1 MGLLRAPDS
10 ARADERLQGHASKGR
25 TIVTARSRAREGSTH
40 PAVRRARVGVAGLL
54 AAVVVAALPSVAGAA
69 SLAYIDGGEVWLA
82 SLDGSQKSRL
92 SGGDGNWQNV
102 AASDGG
108 RVAAVQHV
116 PGQLSQY
123 STFRV
128 WAADGAVA
136 FNGALSAKGT
146 YQSYAY
152 PLSFD
157 ISADG
162 NFLVYGFSASNTFGF
177 IAFTAGFYARSVD
190 NAVLDPMEVSNATYP
205 SFVGSR
211 VVAAFGSEVRLQDPA
226 TVPFGTQF
234 SFWINTIGTGL
245 QLRRTDVA
253 ANGTLVASE
262 LHSNGPPAVD
272 KITVLSVAGVGGAL
286 TGAVDC
292 FLPTVG
298 LAKDVSISQD
308 ATRIAWKDDEGVK
321 VAGVPTTTACT
332 LSSPA
337 VVISPTGTSPSIGGG
352 NLAGL
357 GGLPPA
363 SVGALSVG
371 LTAPSAPKLGALL
384 QGKKVKFR
392 FTVSAPCR
400 GKARILVKKA
410 EAKRLKL
417 GAKDTLIGA
426 AAANVPAAGTYP
438 ATLTIAKKYR
448 AKLRTAK
455 RVVAFVVVSC
465 QAADGSTD
473 AASRRVIFKR

>member
-1 MGLLRAPDS
+1 M
-10 ARADERLQGHASKGR
+10 GR

-54 AAVVVAALPSVAGAA
+54 AAVVVAALPSVAGAT

-82 SLDGSQKSRL
+82 SLDGAQKSRL
-92 SGGDGNWQNV
+92 SEGDGNWQNV

-108 RVAAVQHV
+108 RVAAVQRV
-116 PGQLSQY
+116 PTQISQT

-136 FNGALSAKGT
+136 FNGALSAAGT

-162 NFLVYGFSASNTFGF
+162 GFLVYGFSASNTFPYP
-177 IAFTAGFYARSVD
+177 AFTGGFYARSVD
-190 NAVLDPMEVSNATYP
+190 NAVLAPIEVSNATYP

-211 VVAAFGSEVRLQDPA
+211 VVSAFGSEVRLQDPP
-226 TVPFGTQF
+226 VPFGTQF
-234 SFWINTIGTGL
+234 SFWINTSGTGL

-262 LHSNGPPAVD
+262 LYSGGAVD
-272 KITVLSVAGVGGAL
+272 KISVLSVSGIGGAL

-308 ATRIAWKDDEGVK
+308 ATRIAWKDDQGVK

-337 VVISPTGTSPSIGGG
+337 VVISATGTSPSIGGG

-357 GGLPPA
+357 SAAPA
-363 SVGALSVG
+363 APVGAFSVG

-384 QGKKVKFR
+384 RGKKVKFR

-400 GKARILVKKA
+400 GKASILVKKA

-417 GAKDTLIGA
+417 GAKDTLIGSST
-426 AAANVPAAGTYP
+426 ANVPAPGSYP

-455 RVVAFVVVSC
+455 RVVAFVVVTC

-473 AASRRVIFKR
+473 AASRRVVLKR

>member
-1 MGLLRAPDS
+1 M
-10 ARADERLQGHASKGR
+10 GR

-40 PAVRRARVGVAGLL
+40 PAVRRARIGVAGLL

-82 SLDGSQKSRL
+82 SLDGAQKSRL
-92 SGGDGNWQNV
+92 SEGDGNWQNV

-108 RVAAVQHV
+108 RVAAVQRV
-116 PGQLSQY
+116 PSQISQT

-128 WAADGAVA
+128 WEANRRVA
-136 FNGALSAKGT
+136 FNGALSAAGT

-162 NFLVYGFSASNTFGF
+162 NFLVYGFSASNTFPYP
-177 IAFTAGFYARSVD
+177 AFTIGFYARSVD
-190 NAVLDPMEVSNATYP
+190 NAVLAPIEVSNATYP

-211 VVAAFGSEVRLQDPA
+211 VVGAFGSEVWLQDPA

-234 SFWINTIGTGL
+234 NFWINMSGTGL

-262 LHSNGPPAVD
+262 LHSDAVD
-272 KITVLSVAGVGGAL
+272 KISVLSVSGIGGAL

-292 FLPTVG
+292 LLPTVG

-308 ATRIAWKDDEGVK
+308 ATRIAWKDDQGVK

-337 VVISPTGTSPSIGGG
+337 VVISATGTSPSIGGG

-357 GGLPPA
+357 AG
-363 SVGALSVG
+363 LSVG
-371 LTAPSAPKLGALL
+371 LTAPSAPKLEALL
-384 QGKKVKFR
+384 RGKKVKFN

-400 GKARILVKKA
+400 GKASILVKKA

-417 GAKDTLIGA
+417 GAKDTLIGSST
-426 AAANVPAAGTYP
+426 ANVPAAGTYP

-473 AASRRVIFKR
+473 AASRRVVLKR

>member
-1 MGLLRAPDS
+1 MGLLRAADI

-25 TIVTARSRAREGSTH
+25 TIVTARSPAREGSTH
-40 PAVRRARVGVAGLL
+40 PAVRRVRIGVAGLL
-54 AAVVVAALPSVAGAA
+54 AAVVVATLPSVAGAT
-69 SLAYIDGGEVWLA
+69 SLAYIDEGEVWLA
-82 SLDGSQKSRL
+82 SLDGVQKSRL
-92 SGGDGNWQNV
+92 SDGDGNWQYV

-108 RVAAVQHV
+108 RVAAVQRV
-116 PGQLSQY
+116 PSQISQT

-128 WAADGAVA
+128 WEANRRVA
-136 FNGALSAKGT
+136 FNGALSAVSG
-146 YQSYAY
+146 YQNYAY

-162 NFLVYGFSASNTFGF
+162 SFLVYGFSASNTFPTP
-177 IAFTAGFYARSVD
+177 AFTGGFYARSVD
-190 NAVLDPMEVSNATYP
+190 NAVLAPIEVSNATYP

-211 VVAAFGSEVRLQDPA
+211 VVAAFGSEVRLQDPP
-226 TVPFGTQF
+226 VPFGTQF
-234 SFWINTIGTGL
+234 SFWINTSGTGL

-262 LHSNGPPAVD
+262 LHSDAVD
-272 KITVLSVAGVGGAL
+272 KISVLSVAGIGGAL

-308 ATRIAWKDDEGVK
+308 ATRIAWKDDQGVK

-363 SVGALSVG
+363 SVGAFSVG

>member
-1 MGLLRAPDS
+1 M
-10 ARADERLQGHASKGR
+10 GR
-25 TIVTARSRAREGSTH
+25 TIVTARSRAREGFTR

-54 AAVVVAALPSVAGAA
+54 AAVVVAALPSVAGAT

-108 RVAAVQHV
+108 RVAAVQRV
-116 PGQLSQY
+116 ATASET

-136 FNGALSAKGT
+136 FNGALSAVSG

-162 NFLVYGFSASNTFGF
+162 NFLVYGFSASNTFPSF
-177 IAFTAGFYARSVD
+177 AFTAGFYARSVD
-190 NAVLDPMEVSNATYP
+190 NAVLAPIEVSNATYP

-211 VVAAFGSEVRLQDPA
+211 VVAAFGSEVRLQDPV

-234 SFWINTIGTGL
+234 NFWINMSGTGL

-262 LHSNGPPAVD
+262 LHSDAVD
-272 KITVLSVAGVGGAL
+272 KISVLSVSGIGGAL

-292 FLPTVG
+292 LLPTVG

-308 ATRIAWKDDEGVK
+308 ATRIAWKDDQGVK

-337 VVISPTGTSPSIGGG
+337 VVISATGTSPSIGGG

-357 GGLPPA
+357 SAAP
-363 SVGALSVG
+363 VGAFSVG

-384 QGKKVKFR
+384 RGKKVKFN

-400 GKARILVKKA
+400 GKAGILVKKA

-417 GAKDTLIGA
+417 GAKDTLIGSSTA
-426 AAANVPAAGTYP
+426 DVPAAGTYP

-473 AASRRVIFKR
+473 AASRRVVFKR

>member
-1 MGLLRAPDS
+1 M
-10 ARADERLQGHASKGR
+10 
-25 TIVTARSRAREGSTH
+25 TARSRAREGSTH

-108 RVAAVQHV
+108 RVAAVQRV
-116 PGQLSQY
+116 ATASET

-136 FNGALSAKGT
+136 FNGALSAVSG

-162 NFLVYGFSASNTFGF
+162 NFLVYGFSASNTFPSF
-177 IAFTAGFYARSVD
+177 AFTAGFYARSVD
-190 NAVLDPMEVSNATYP
+190 NAVLAPIEVSNATYP

-234 SFWINTIGTGL
+234 SFWINTSGTGL

-262 LHSNGPPAVD
+262 LHSDGPPAVD
-272 KITVLSVAGVGGAL
+272 KISVLSVAGIGGAL

-308 ATRIAWKDDEGVK
+308 ATRIAWKDDQGVK

-337 VVISPTGTSPSIGGG
+337 VVISATGTSPSIGGG
-352 NLAGL
+352 NLAA
-357 GGLPPA
+357 P
-363 SVGALSVG
+363 VGAFSVG

-384 QGKKVKFR
+384 RGKKVKFR

-400 GKARILVKKA
+400 GKASILVKKA

-417 GAKDTLIGA
+417 GAKDTLIGSST
-426 AAANVPAAGTYP
+426 ANVPAAGTYA

-473 AASRRVIFKR
+473 AASRRVVFKR

>member
-1 MGLLRAPDS
+1 MGLLRAADI

-25 TIVTARSRAREGSTH
+25 TIVTARSPAREGSTH
-40 PAVRRARVGVAGLL
+40 PAVRRVRVGVAGLL
-54 AAVVVAALPSVAGAA
+54 AAVVVATLPSVAGAA

-92 SGGDGNWQNV
+92 SDGDGNWQYV

-108 RVAAVQHV
+108 RVAAVQRV
-116 PGQLSQY
+116 PSQISQT

-128 WAADGAVA
+128 WADGGAVA
-136 FNGALSAKGT
+136 FNGALSAVSG

-162 NFLVYGFSASNTFGF
+162 SFLVYGFSASNTFPTP
-177 IAFTAGFYARSVD
+177 AFTGGFYARSVD
-190 NAVLDPMEVSNATYP
+190 NAVLAPIEVSNATYP

-211 VVAAFGSEVRLQDPA
+211 VVAAFGSEVRLQDPP
-226 TVPFGTQF
+226 VPFGTQF
-234 SFWINTIGTGL
+234 SFWINTSGTGL

-262 LHSNGPPAVD
+262 LHSDGPPAVD
-272 KITVLSVAGVGGAL
+272 KISVLSVAGIGGAL

-308 ATRIAWKDDEGVK
+308 ATRIAWKDDQGVK

-363 SVGALSVG
+363 SVGAFSVG

>member
-92 SGGDGNWQNV
+92 SDGDGNWQKV

-108 RVAAVQHV
+108 RVAAVQRV
-116 PGQLSQY
+116 ATASET

-136 FNGALSAKGT
+136 FNGALSAVSGYT
-146 YQSYAY
+146 SYAY

-162 NFLVYGFSASNTFGF
+162 NFLVYGFSASISFGPTL
-177 IAFTAGFYARSVD
+177 AFTAGFYARSVD
-190 NAVLDPMEVSNATYP
+190 NAVLAPIEVSNATYP

-234 SFWINTIGTGL
+234 SFWINTSGTGL

>member
-1 MGLLRAPDS
+1 MGRA
-10 ARADERLQGHASKGR
+10 
-25 TIVTARSRAREGSTH
+25 IVTARSRAREGSTH

-54 AAVVVAALPSVAGAA
+54 AAVVVAALPSVAGAT
-69 SLAYIDGGEVWLA
+69 SVAYIDGGEVWVA
-82 SLDGSQKSRL
+82 SLDGAQKSRL
-92 SGGDGNWQNV
+92 SEGDGNWQNV

-108 RVAAVQHV
+108 RVAAVQRV
-116 PGQLSQY
+116 PSQISQT

-128 WAADGAVA
+128 WEANRRVA
-136 FNGALSAKGT
+136 FNGALSAVGT

-162 NFLVYGFSASNTFGF
+162 NFLVYGFSASNTWPTP
-177 IAFTAGFYARSVD
+177 AFTGGFYARSVD
-190 NAVLDPMEVSNATYP
+190 NAVLAPIEVSNATYP

-211 VVAAFGSEVRLQDPA
+211 VVAAFGPEVRLQDPA
-226 TVPFGTQF
+226 TVPFGTEF
-234 SFWINTIGTGL
+234 GFWINTSGTGL

-262 LHSNGPPAVD
+262 LHSDAVD
-272 KITVLSVAGVGGAL
+272 KISVLSVSGIGGAL

-292 FLPTVG
+292 LLPTVG

-308 ATRIAWKDDEGVK
+308 ATRIAWKDDQGVK

-337 VVISPTGTSPSIGGG
+337 VVISATGTSPSIGGG
-352 NLAGL
+352 NLAA
-357 GGLPPA
+357 P
-363 SVGALSVG
+363 VGAVSVG

-384 QGKKVKFR
+384 RGKKVKFR

-400 GKARILVKKA
+400 GKAGILVKKA

-426 AAANVPAAGTYP
+426 AAADVPAAGTYP

-455 RVVAFVVVSC
+455 RVVAFVVVTC

-473 AASRRVIFKR
+473 AASRRVVLKR

>member
-1 MGLLRAPDS
+1 M
-10 ARADERLQGHASKGR
+10 GR

-82 SLDGSQKSRL
+82 SLDGAQKSRL
-92 SGGDGNWQNV
+92 SEGDGNWQNV

-108 RVAAVQHV
+108 RVAAVQRV
-116 PGQLSQY
+116 PSQISQT

-128 WAADGAVA
+128 WEANRRVA
-136 FNGALSAKGT
+136 FNGALSAVSG

-162 NFLVYGFSASNTFGF
+162 NFLVYGFSASNTFPSF
-177 IAFTAGFYARSVD
+177 AFTAGFYARSVD
-190 NAVLDPMEVSNATYP
+190 NAVLAPIEVSNATYP

-234 SFWINTIGTGL
+234 SFWINTSGTGL

-262 LHSNGPPAVD
+262 LHSDAVD
-272 KITVLSVAGVGGAL
+272 KISVLSVSGLGGAL

-308 ATRIAWKDDEGVK
+308 ATRIAWKDDQGVK

-337 VVISPTGTSPSIGGG
+337 VVISATGTSPSIGGG

-357 GGLPPA
+357 AGLA
-363 SVGALSVG
+363 GLSVG

-384 QGKKVKFR
+384 RGKKVKFN

-400 GKARILVKKA
+400 GKAGILVKKA

-417 GAKDTLIGA
+417 GAKDTLIGSST
-426 AAANVPAAGTYP
+426 ANVPAPGSYP

-473 AASRRVIFKR
+473 AASRRVVFKR